1 MINIIENITTPVK
14 VIEIKEITGIIPN
27 WETVPVGTKF
37 TGYIKSNLIVDGRIQ
52 KEDDKIYLCQNNQA
66 GADTDDKL
74 DYIYSW
80 NINDGSYKNLTD
92 EDVVILTLTLDP
104 DFKPLPTWDGN
115 EIAGYDPLIKKGYV
129 KFGCKTVSNDD
140 IRKLTSM
147 LVD

>member
-1 MINIIENITTPVK
+1 MINIVENVTSSVK
-14 VIEIKEITGIIPN
+14 VTETKEITGIIPN

-37 TGYIKSNLIVDGRIQ
+37 TGYIKDNLIIDGRIQ
-52 KEDDKIYLCQNNQA
+52 KYNDRIYLCQNIQD
-66 GADTDDKL
+66 GADVDDKL
-74 DYIYSW
+74 DYKYSW
-80 NINDGSYKNLTD
+80 NINGGSKDDLEEEKTI
-92 EDVVILTLTLDP
+92 ILTLTLDP

-115 EIAGYDPLIKKGYV
+115 KIAGYDPLIKKGYV